1 MRLPLFLLAVL
12 LPLTAAAQQTAAPAP
27 VAYVLTV
34 DSADLSGWAVEMRIP
49 DAPETMRLV
58 MAAHP
63 EYDDAFR
70 RFVRDFTA
78 ESRGGAAEVVREDSA
93 VWRVRSPGGEVTVRY
108 RVGVPPGEEGFRGAW
123 VPFLTPTGGLTGG
136 PHAFMYVLGREQ
148 APARVELRL
157 PPGWDVATALPRDGS
172 ARRFAAPDVATLL
185 DSPVLIGNLRRWR
198 FEEGGVPHHVAY
210 WPLPDAVPF
219 DTAALVE
226 ALHGIV
232 REGREMFRGLPYG
245 EYFFLMVDGAYG
257 GLEHASS
264 TTLGAPSTELAGDW
278 SEFLLSAAH
287 EYFHVWNL
295 MRLRPANWGGLTHLP
310 PARTRE
316 LWWSEGVT
324 MYYADLLLRR
334 AGLVQTSRLEALAAD
349 LERYLDSPAITAV
362 SPEEAGWISEAGG
375 AAGDLGDHYLQG
387 ELAGTVLDLVIRDST
402 GGARTLDDVMRAM
415 LAAHP
420 PGRGYTG
427 GDIERTAGQVCGCDL
442 SAFFTRHIRG
452 AQPLDF
458 APAMRRLGLAPRVR
472 MQPVVDAQ
480 GRPQADLRVWPVESP
495 GGNPPRLIVA
505 DPRSAWARAG
515 LRTGDLVAS
524 INGTAVDSR
533 RAFFTAARA
542 LRVGDR
548 VRVEAV
554 RDGQPVTAEFVMEGY
569 EERKLAFEDLPS
581 VTPQQRAAR
590 ARWLAAAP

>member
-1 MRLPLFLLAVL
+1 MRLPLLLAAL
-12 LPLTAAAQQTAAPAP
+12 LPFTAADAQQPAAP

-34 DSADLSGWAVEMRIP
+34 DSADLSGWTVEMRIP

-63 EYDDAFR
+63 EYDDAFW
-70 RFVRDFTA
+70 RFVREVRA

-93 VWRVRSPGGEVTVRY
+93 VWRVRGAGGEVTVRY
-108 RVGVPPGEEGFRGAW
+108 RVGVPANEEGFRPAW

-136 PHAFMYVLGREQ
+136 PHAFMYVLGGEQ

-157 PPGWDVATALPRDGS
+157 PRGWDAATALPRDGGTH
-172 ARRFAAPDVATLL
+172 RFTAPDVATLL
-185 DSPVLIGNLRRWR
+185 DSPVLIGRLRRWR
-198 FEEGGVPHHVAY
+198 FEVDGVAHYVAY
-210 WPLPDAVPF
+210 WPRPDGVPF
-219 DTAALVE
+219 DTVALVD

-232 REGREMFRGLPYG
+232 REARAMFRGLPYD
-245 EYFFLMVDGAYG
+245 EYVFLLMDGAWG

-264 TTLGAPSTELAGDW
+264 TTLGAPSEELAGDR

-324 MYYADLLLRR
+324 MYFADLLLRR
-334 AGLVQTSRLEALAAD
+334 AGLVQTSRLDALVAD
-349 LERYLDSPAITAV
+349 LERYLDNPAITSV
-362 SPEEAGWISEAGG
+362 SPEEAGWTSGAGG
-375 AAGDLGDHYLQG
+375 APGGLGDHYLQG
-387 ELAGTVLDLVIRDST
+387 ELAAAVLDLVIRDST
-402 GGARTLDDVMRAM
+402 GGARSLADVVRVM

-427 GDIERTAGQVCGCDL
+427 ADIERVAGQVCGCDL
-442 SAFFTRHIRG
+442 SVFFARHIRG

-458 APAMRRLGLAPRVR
+458 APAMRQLGLAPRTW
-472 MQPVVDAQ
+472 MEAVVNAE
-480 GRPQADLRVWPVESP
+480 GRPQPDLRVWPVESP
-495 GGNPPRLIVA
+495 GGDPPRLIVA

-515 LRTGDLVAS
+515 LRTDDRVIS
-524 INGTAVDSR
+524 INGTAIDSR
-533 RAFFTAARA
+533 RAFLTTARA

-554 RDGQPVTAEFVMEGY
+554 RDGQPVTVEFVMGGY
-569 EERKLAFEDLPS
+569 EQARVTFDDLPH
-581 VTPQQRAAR
+581 VTDAQRAAR
-590 ARWLAAAP
+590 ARWLAGAP